1 MIGLAGVQEGVSK
14 TGIGICFEKRRKSSM
29 IKYLENSNDK
39 IFGKFKL
46 TSLVYFFIL
55 DVGQV
60 DNQSPKKN
68 HWKCIF
74 GWIAGEIGVEGKFLG
89 YQKGIRDKQ

>member
-1 MIGLAGVQEGVSK
+1 M
-14 TGIGICFEKRRKSSM
+14 
-29 IKYLENSNDK
+29 
-39 IFGKFKL
+39 

-68 HWKCIF
+68 YWKCIF